1 MEGNQRNEPGR
12 AQASVSLS
20 FDDGREDNAVLF
32 SELLFPARIP
42 MTLNISTGYL
52 DGTCPA
58 ALLPTEKPPMSVE
71 DVRRLSANP
80 LVEIAAHGDAHLNTE
95 EDILRGETK
104 LRTWLHLEQSIPL
117 GFASPNSGMDLS
129 FFRSPAGE
137 ALRERVA
144 YLRTGPRISS
154 QKALRLFCRKVG
166 RVIHLPLLYRIAY
179 HDTIMTERDGKI
191 LYSVPVMGNTSVPQ
205 VLAVVRDCVKRRGA
219 LVLLFHSVEPSPAKA
234 DVWSWSEEKMTR
246 LCDALLELQERGVL
260 RVCTSAEQFRLLRER
275 T

>member
-1 MEGNQRNEPGR
+1 MEGNQRNESGR
-12 AQASVSLS
+12 AYAAVNLS
-20 FDDGREDNAVLF
+20 FDDGRADNAVLF
-32 SELLFPARIP
+32 DELLIPARIP
-42 MTLNISTGYL
+42 MSLNIATGYL

-58 ALLPTEKPPMSVE
+58 ATRPTEKAPMSVE
-71 DVRRLSANP
+71 DLQRFAANP
-80 LVEIAAHGDAHLNTE
+80 LVEIAMHGDAHLNTE
-95 EDILRGETK
+95 EDILRGEAK

-191 LYSVPVMGNTSVPQ
+191 LYSVPRHGEHERAPGPGGSPGLRQAPGGPGAAVPQ
-205 VLAVVRDCVKRRGA
+205 RGRGRRILRR
-219 LVLLFHSVEPSPAKA
+219 LVLEQGKNAGPYRCSSRHAEAGNVSAVY
-234 DVWSWSEEKMTR
+234 
-246 LCDALLELQERGVL
+246 QRGTI
-260 RVCTSAEQFRLLRER
+260 CQITGA
-275 T
+275 